1 MNVKELHH
9 TKRKPLHF
17 SSPCRMEVVAVY
29 FANSIDKGIKIPGLY
44 RLMPRIFRSIMQ
56 KSFGENA
63 GFKATYYDCP
73 NNEFRA
79 DMTVCPYLEMCRK
92 YGCPEFVPAFCE
104 TNDVAYGNMHPNIIW
119 GRTKTLGKGGDCC
132 DFKLTVGRKGKT

>member
-1 MNVKELHH
+1 
-9 TKRKPLHF
+9 
-17 SSPCRMEVVAVY
+17 MEVVAVY

-92 YGCPEFVPAFCE
+92 YGCPEIVPAFCE